1 MAFNVNEFSGA
12 LKGGGARASLFQVQ
26 ITNPINGVAD
36 AQVPF
41 MLSGHLLLLMTKTL
55 LFAILWNSGQ
65 TLSTLLKET

>member
-41 MLSGHLLLLMTKTL
+41 MVKAAQVPSINSWCYRSSLLRSSGKNC
-55 LFAILWNSGQ
+55 W
-65 TLSTLLKET
+65 